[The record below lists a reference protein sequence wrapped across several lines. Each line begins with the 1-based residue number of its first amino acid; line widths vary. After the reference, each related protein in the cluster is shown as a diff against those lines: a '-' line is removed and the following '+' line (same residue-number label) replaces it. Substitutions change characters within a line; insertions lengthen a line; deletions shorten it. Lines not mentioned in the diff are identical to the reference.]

1 MKQKLKLS
9 ALCTAIAL
17 ASGVSLIAQNAYAGG
32 GSHGKGYNHSYK
44 HSYKKGSHH
53 NGGGNPPPPPAE
65 CDVTVYGANCDLP
78 TPIAAKK
85 YLIGWASDQ
94 MLDGNNCSALD
105 DVLGL
110 RGLNPGGAMDPNA
123 PATPSSP
130 ADCKGLLPDADF
142 IAILDADPTSVTYG
156 QVINTAEMP
165 GVAGQHVL
173 SAAENFVDNALDIAL
188 GVAADGYASPGSYNP
203 NGSAADDL
211 LGGVPNMFYP
221 NAGPLGVLPA
231 VVPAPSSV
239 LNEAHHHS
247 VYPSVIN
254 GRVSSYYGGLISAN
268 VFGCDYTDVM
278 NIVPAANTT
287 LEDLPLHA
295 DNTTNLC
302 GLAVSGAVHTAYSGT
317 DDLEF
322 NPITGNYFTTMMG
335 AGAGS
340 FGPGAD
346 LTLPPLLTTPGGLQE
361 YDPATGMAY
370 DYKAIPTAPVFG
382 HGTFTGDGPAGTDSD
397 AQGFYV
403 NAAPGEMLGPKR
415 YAPRVDTVNAGV
427 DGNGECTP
435 AVGNTAIDGVVA
447 FNLCVPGVAPF
458 NQLGGDTG
466 AVNLTLGINEGP
478 DTGLLTHPH
487 GIGIREDLVGQIA
500 DKNGNIVGQ
509 AQGIIMI
516 SDYVDPVSIA
526 IGGSG
531 VVGAN
536 NHNLGTTIRLFDLA
550 NPQNGPY
557 QVIQMPDG
565 NRHEGRATM
574 EEPEGLMAMRVTHG
588 TNGSKG
594 AFVASMCGGSIYYSG
609 DISVAKPEFRL
620 VYDFGT
626 CVGASVFTLTK
637 DDNFMFL
644 PISGIQVSGDPT
656 HDRDYQGEH
665 DRRIAVLDLRPLM
678 AKGNDMSN
686 VECNMSPDYA
696 WANVPYSVAQAIPDL
711 MSPLGQG
718 VTLGAGIFPYNQP
731 GDANDG
737 GRYWPNNSASDCPLL
752 VDNVDFS
759 GDGDDH
765 ILGTADDHP
774 DNETSRGGPHFTVH
788 DRDDNYIATSNYFVD
803 LRNYAIKDVGL
814 LLEAVGLGQAWCD
827 ADISAN
833 TASRYLPILNPDGT
847 IFPDLNNGVLLP
859 AANGHSHPAGG
870 ANDGDYPAGG
880 LGNIFDALGV
890 PGVPAALLDPN
901 ATDSACA
908 ATGMANI
915 LPGSGSVGDDTI
927 CMMRWNRSRTDLV
940 IDDTFNAGDPN
951 SPTGCIDMD
960 FGDTGAAWPANGT
973 RNPGAGN
980 AKVHGMSF
988 FTDDGQ
994 LRFFTNGTGKAY

>member
-1 MKQKLKLS
+1 MKPKQRLLS
-9 ALCTAIAL
+9 VCVTAAIA
-17 ASGVSLIAQNAYAGG
+17 ASVSVVSMNAAAM
-32 GSHGKGYNHSYK
+32 GKPDDNGN
-44 HSYKKGSHH
+44 G
-53 NGGGNPPPPPAE
+53 NGGGGKGPN
-65 CDVTVYGANCDLP
+65 
-78 TPIAAKK
+78 K

-110 RGLNPGGAMDPNA
+110 RGLNPGGGMDPNA

-130 ADCKGLLPDADF
+130 ADCQGLLPDADF
-142 IAILDADPTSVTYG
+142 VAVLDADPKSKTYG

-165 GVAGQHVL
+165 GLYGQHLL
-173 SAAENFVDNALDIAL
+173 SATENFVDNALDLAIANA
-188 GVAADGYASPGSYNP
+188 GDPNHGGNP
-203 NGSAADDL
+203 NGVAEDDI
-211 LGGVPNMFYP
+211 LGGVPNFFYP
-221 NAGPLGVLPA
+221 NAGPLGALPA

-247 VYPSVIN
+247 VYPSIDN
-254 GRVSSYYGGLISAN
+254 GIVSNYYGGIISAN
-268 VFGCDYTDVM
+268 IFGCDITDPM
-278 NIVPAANTT
+278 NIKPADNTM
-287 LEDLPLHA
+287 LENLPLHA
-295 DNTTNLC
+295 TSEDVDGRYGPAGEQVIQDNVC
-302 GLAVSGAVHTAYSGT
+302 GLAVSGAVTTTYTGT

-335 AGAGS
+335 AGGGFAP
-340 FGPGAD
+340 GPSVD
-346 LTLPPLLTTPGGLQE
+346 LSLPPVLTTPGGLQE
-361 YDPATGMAY
+361 YDPATGMVY
-370 DYKAIPTAPVFG
+370 EHPAIPSAPVFG
-382 HGTFTGDGPAGTDSD
+382 HGTFTGDGPGGTVSD
-397 AQGFYV
+397 AQGFYT

-415 YAPRVDTVNAGV
+415 YAPRMDSVNAGV
-427 DGNGECTP
+427 DGNGECQA
-435 AVGNTAIDGVVA
+435 AVGSTAIADPATGFATNIQA

-458 NQLGGDTG
+458 NQLGGDSG
-466 AVNLTLGINEGP
+466 AIDLHAGINEGP
-478 DTGLLTHPH
+478 DTGILTHPH
-487 GIGIREDLVGQIA
+487 GIGIREDLNGQIA
-500 DKNGNIVGQ
+500 DKDGNITGTTS
-509 AQGIIMI
+509 GIIMV

-526 IGGSG
+526 LGGSG

-574 EEPEGLMAMRVTHG
+574 EEPEGLMAMRTTHG

-594 AFVASMCGGSIYYSG
+594 AFVASMCGGSIFYSAN
-609 DISVAKPEFRL
+609 ITVAKPEFRL

-626 CVGASVFTLTK
+626 CTGASVFTLTQ

-678 AKGNDMSN
+678 SKGNDMSN
-686 VECNMSPDYA
+686 VQCDMSPDFA
-696 WANVPYSVAQAIPDL
+696 WANVPHFIAELDPSL

-731 GDANDG
+731 GDDNNG
-737 GRYWPNNSASDCPLL
+737 GNYWPNNSASDCPLL

-759 GDGDDH
+759 GDGDDGVF
-765 ILGTADDHP
+765 GTADDHP

-788 DRDDNYIATSNYFVD
+788 DRDDKYIATSNYFVD

-814 LLEAVGLGQAWCD
+814 LLEALGLGQAWCD
-827 ADISAN
+827 ADISAD
-833 TASRYLPILNPDGT
+833 TATRYVPILNEDGT
-847 IFPDLNNGVLLP
+847 IFPDLNNGILFP
-859 AANGHSHPAGG
+859 DANGHASANLDTLANGG
-870 ANDGDYPAGG
+870 KNDGELPPGG
-880 LGNIFDALGV
+880 LGNIFHALGI
-890 PGVPAALLDPN
+890 PGMPAVLDGAVAHAGEN
-901 ATDSACA
+901 VACHSNGA
-908 ATGMANI
+908 ANI

-927 CMMRWNRSRTDLV
+927 CMMKWNRNKTDLAL
-940 IDDTFNAGDPN
+940 DTKFNAGDDT
-951 SPTGCIDMD
+951 SPLGCNDLD
-960 FGDTGAAWPANGT
+960 FGDTGKQWPSNGT

-980 AKVHGMSF
+980 AKTHAMSF

-994 LRFFTNGTGKAY
+994 LRFFTNGTGKSY